1 MNMKKKLTTCLTLV
15 ALLTLA
21 ILVSSAGAYDNYA
34 GGCDGCHG
42 AFPGT
47 APYVSNH
54 DGVAWKNPTT
64 GANLNLHDG
73 HRSYMLG
80 NASFSNSGTCNICH
94 SGTSKTPVY
103 LNSSNGGVAG
113 FPAISCTGC
122 HNGNGLR
129 EHHVNSGADTCYDC
143 HGGGSPDPENVPP
156 PYYFTPDTAHPN
168 KPTDPCN
175 ANGSESRIGLG
186 SGLDNDGN
194 LLYDAAD
201 PACTVAAPKLSV
213 SPTTLTFANQNVGTT
228 SAAQTVT
235 ISNTGNAA
243 LTVNT
248 ISNSN
253 ATDFALTAP
262 ATPFNIA
269 AGASQTFT
277 VAFKPG
283 STGAKSATIG
293 ITSNGGNG
301 SVGASGTGTTPPV
314 PVMGVS
320 PTTLTFGNQ
329 NIGTTSAAQ
338 TVTISNTGNAPLS
351 VTSIS
356 SSNTE
361 FKFSPASLS
370 SIAAGTN
377 ATLSVTFAPATT
389 GAKTATISIT
399 SNGGNGSISASGTG
413 TTPNVTVPNVVGMTQ
428 AAASTAITGASLT
441 VGTVTTQSSTTV
453 PAGQVISQ
461 NPAAAASVASG
472 SSVNLVV
479 SSGTGGTTT
488 PPPSDGD
495 VELTQLVAPPKIFI
509 WNRSSKPLEID
520 AFATTTV
527 EEMDATVNLTTSSSN
542 GVRVR
547 IEKARLTKE
556 VKASEQKK
564 FAFRP
569 TITCTKKGT
578 WPVTWTATIKAAQ
591 DSDPANN
598 ILTGTT
604 QVICK

>member
-1 MNMKKKLTTCLTLV
+1 MKKQLTTCLTLV
-15 ALLTLA
+15 ALLALA

-34 GGCDGCHG
+34 GGCEGCHG
-42 AFPGT
+42 AFLGT

-80 NASFSNSGTCNICH
+80 NASFSNAGTCNICH
-94 SGTSKTPVY
+94 SGTSRTPVF
-103 LNSSNGGVAG
+103 LNSSNGGVTG

-122 HNGNGLR
+122 HNGDGLR
-129 EHHVNSGADTCYDC
+129 EHHVNNGADACYDC
-143 HGGGSPDPENVPP
+143 HSPGSPDAENVPP
-156 PYYFTPDTAHPN
+156 PYYFTPDTVHPN

-175 ANGSESRIGLG
+175 ANGSESRVALG

-201 PACTVAAPKLSV
+201 PACVVVAAPKIGV
-213 SPTTLTFANQNVGTT
+213 APTTLTFGNQNVGTT
-228 SAAQTVT
+228 SATQTVT

-253 ATDFALTAP
+253 ATDFAVTAP

-277 VAFKPG
+277 LAFKPG
-283 STGAKSATIG
+283 STGAKSATIS

-301 SVGASGTGTTPPV
+301 SLSASGTGTTAPV
-314 PVMGVS
+314 PVLGVS

-329 NIGTTSAAQ
+329 TAGTTSTAQ
-338 TVTISNTGNAPLS
+338 TVTISNTGTGTLN

-361 FKFSPASLS
+361 FKFSPATLS
-370 SIAAGTN
+370 SIAPGGSAL
-377 ATLSVTFAPATT
+377 LSVTFAPATT
-389 GAKTATISIT
+389 GAKTASISIT
-399 SNGGNGSISASGTG
+399 SDGGNGSVSASGTG

-441 VGTVTTQSSTTV
+441 VGTVTTQSSATV

-472 SSVNLVV
+472 SAVNLVV
-479 SSGTGGTTT
+479 SSGAGDTTQV
-488 PPPSDGD
+488 GD
-495 VELTQLVAPPKIFI
+495 VSL
-509 WNRSSKPLEID
+509 
-520 AFATTTV
+520 
-527 EEMDATVNLTTSSSN
+527 VNLTAPTQITARKGRTVEMDIIAKAITTAKEQKARVTLTAAS
-542 GVRVR
+542 GPEVKVR
-547 IEKARLTKE
+547 IEDASSTEEIKARD
-556 VKASEQKK
+556 S
-564 FAFRP
+564 RP
-569 TITCTKKGT
+569 TKFEFEPRLTCTQKGT
-578 WPVTWTATIKAAQ
+578 WPVTWTATINAAQ
-591 DSDPANN
+591 NSNPAND
-598 ILTGTT
+598 TMTVTT
-604 QVICK
+604 QVVCR